1 MTPNRFFQD
10 IKLANISACISWM
23 QVAHAEFGMLNAA
36 VAVCCIL
43 ELLRLTALGNSR
55 PLLLLLA
62 TAAAAAAAAAV
73 YCWLLMAIDG

>member
-1 MTPNRFFQD
+1 
-10 IKLANISACISWM
+10 M
-23 QVAHAEFGMLNAA
+23 QVAHAEFWMLNAA

-55 PLLLLLA
+55 PLLLLLLA
-62 TAAAAAAAAAV
+62 TADAAAAAV

>member
-1 MTPNRFFQD
+1 
-10 IKLANISACISWM
+10 M

-55 PLLLLLA
+55 PLLVLLLLA
-62 TAAAAAAAAAV
+62 TAHAAAAV

>member
-1 MTPNRFFQD
+1 
-10 IKLANISACISWM
+10 M
-23 QVAHAEFGMLNAA
+23 QVAHAEFWMLNAA

-55 PLLLLLA
+55 PLLLLLLA
-62 TAAAAAAAAAV
+62 TADAAAAGA